1 MGRIVW
7 SAVFGVLL
15 YWSQLHAAILEIPNH
30 DTVVSGIG
38 VISGWKCEVE
48 GELTIVFDDGD
59 PISLLYGSE
68 RKDTEKVC
76 GDEKNG
82 FVAIWNWGNLSEG
95 THTAVVYDNEV
106 EFDRSTFDVV
116 TYKMDFLRGAFGQCD
131 VQDFPARGEIT
142 TLVWNQSTQH
152 FELDEVRTEMEEP
165 IEEPEEEE
173 EDQQEE
179 QQDRVA
185 ALHQEV
191 ENNNVPAARVLLEA
205 GADPNV
211 INPDRGIHHTAL
223 HRAVSHGGSMDMVE
237 LLLQHG
243 ADPNI
248 PSSEFTGQYTALHRV
263 FDSWLQ
269 HWQEDVLMV
278 LGMLLDAG
286 ANVQTLTNAG
296 ETPLHRAVSVTTYQL
311 ARGSDWRLAQDV
323 WEHVRTV
330 FQTLL
335 DAGADIN
342 TQGPIPQ
349 GPDRDGGGFIFSEY
363 GKTVLHYALEGQH
376 TFLGG
381 SEIVEFLLDSGA
393 DPNLQAHSIRGRSVR
408 DGLTETF
415 VEEIVP
421 DKTAFLYAMSG
432 ANVHPNRIPLRIVQ
446 LFLDAGA
453 DPNIPD
459 ADGLTALFYMYN
471 AKRDEREEIERALI
485 AAGADPTLAYTREDG
500 EVISY
505 TCLTEECQ
513 VVQDAAVEPVG
524 G

>member
-1 MGRIVW
+1 M
-7 SAVFGVLL
+7 LL
-15 YWSQLHAAILEIPNH
+15 SWSQLHAAILEIPNH
-30 DTVVSGIG
+30 DAVVSGIG

-48 GELTIVFDDGD
+48 GELSIVFEDGN

-82 FVAIWNWGNLSEG
+82 FVSIWNWGNLSEG
-95 THTAVVYDNEV
+95 THTAVVYDKGV
-106 EFDRSTFDVV
+106 EFDRATFDIV
-116 TYKMDFLRGAFGQCD
+116 TYQTDFLRGASGQCD
-131 VQDFPARGEIT
+131 VQGFPSRGEIA

-152 FELDEVRTEMEEP
+152 FELGEIRTEIEEP
-165 IEEPEEEE
+165 IEEPEKEEE
-173 EDQQEE
+173 G

-185 ALHQEV
+185 ELHQEV
-191 ENNNVPAARVLLEA
+191 ENNNVPAVRALLAA
-205 GADPNV
+205 GADPNM
-211 INPDRGIHHTAL
+211 INPDRGIHRTAL
-223 HRAVSHGGSMDMVE
+223 HLAVSHNGSLSIDMVE
-237 LLLQHG
+237 LLLQYG

-248 PSSEFTGQYTALHRV
+248 PSSEFTGQDTALHSV
-263 FDSWLQ
+263 FDSWLR
-269 HWQEDVLMV
+269 HWQEDVLLV
-278 LGMLLDAG
+278 LGLLLDAG
-286 ANVQTLTNAG
+286 ANVQALTNAG
-296 ETPLHRAVSVTTYQL
+296 GTPLHRAVSVTGQL
-311 ARGSDWRLAQDV
+311 TRGSDWRLPQDV

-342 TQGPIPQ
+342 AQGPIPQ
-349 GPDRDGGGFIFSEY
+349 GPDVEWGFMFNEY
-363 GKTVLHYALEGQH
+363 GRTVLHYALSGQH

-393 DPNLQAHSIRGRSVR
+393 DPNLRLHSVRGRSVR

-415 VEEIVP
+415 VEELLP

-453 DPNIPD
+453 DPNILN

-471 AKRDEREEIERALI
+471 AKKDEQEEIERALI
-485 AAGADPTLAYTREDG
+485 VAGADPTLIRTREDG

-513 VVQDAAVEPVG
+513 AVQDAR
-524 G
+524 